1 MQLRL
6 ANYGGCIFAVSHVE
20 IQVSEVF
27 ALLCCAVS
35 NFSLILLALLL
46 MLRMQVVS
54 FAVTALYSGMWFL
67 RFVAKERMGLQLGWF
82 SGIVCVG
89 SIGGAVAWG
98 SFMQSNALYYEA
110 TAPNVTRQQHYTLL
124 AASNQ
129 WYVRGVISY
138 SAEFVCFI
146 ISKLLLLGRLA
157 NNAAQSSQA
166 EVTEMSGVRKRW
178 LTTVSGRALPRTY
191 RVMAIAVVVG
201 SVVDMLANFVSGAFE
216 AQTAIFNIKAAA
228 ACNASGEDTIQS
240 LGFFNSSILS
250 DSAADTA
257 QSVQFIGEAFTLLL
271 ITISY
276 VCVVSWSLVLF
287 RMVERTGLRALKAS
301 VCHATSHQVE
311 SRFEGIV
318 ADTVQAA
325 VEHRRRLT
333 AACLIVLIFFP
344 ARAVYDLLFAYS
356 SFDAP
361 LNPACGICDPCQS
374 DQYLIA
380 QVLLYS
386 PEFQPIVIVLS
397 SPLSLSLSLFLITKA
412 HERAQLIAAD
422 VQRGGL
428 GVA

>member
-1 MQLRL
+1 
-6 ANYGGCIFAVSHVE
+6 
-20 IQVSEVF
+20 
-27 ALLCCAVS
+27 
-35 NFSLILLALLL
+35 
-46 MLRMQVVS
+46 
-54 FAVTALYSGMWFL
+54 
-67 RFVAKERMGLQLGWF
+67 
-82 SGIVCVG
+82 
-89 SIGGAVAWG
+89 
-98 SFMQSNALYYEA
+98 
-110 TAPNVTRQQHYTLL
+110 
-124 AASNQ
+124 
-129 WYVRGVISY
+129 
-138 SAEFVCFI
+138 
-146 ISKLLLLGRLA
+146 
-157 NNAAQSSQA
+157 
-166 EVTEMSGVRKRW
+166 
-178 LTTVSGRALPRTY
+178 
-191 RVMAIAVVVG
+191 
-201 SVVDMLANFVSGAFE
+201 
-216 AQTAIFNIKAAA
+216 
-228 ACNASGEDTIQS
+228 
-240 LGFFNSSILS
+240 
-250 DSAADTA
+250 
-257 QSVQFIGEAFTLLL
+257 
-271 ITISY
+271 
-276 VCVVSWSLVLF
+276 
-287 RMVERTGLRALKAS
+287 MVERTGLRALKAS